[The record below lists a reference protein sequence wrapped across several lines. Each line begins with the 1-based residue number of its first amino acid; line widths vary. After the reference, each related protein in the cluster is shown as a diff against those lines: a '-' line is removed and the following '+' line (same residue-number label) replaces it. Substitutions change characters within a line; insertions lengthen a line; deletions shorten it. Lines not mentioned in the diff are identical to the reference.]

1 MSNPTLFHAA
11 ATAIA
16 PPPPPT
22 PAHAATTLRAEGIGV
37 RVGGNR
43 LLDRVT
49 LELQAGEVGVVLG
62 PNGAGKSTLL
72 SVVSG
77 LRAPDEGHVCL
88 GNRLL
93 SQMPAEQQA
102 RERAVLPQDTG
113 VAFDFTVQ
121 DVVELGRFPHRLHP
135 AADEAAIARAAMALT
150 EVAHLAHRNVNS
162 LSGGERARAQLAR
175 VLAQIWHPLPDGRS
189 RWLLLDEPTAALDLR
204 HQHSTLATVRRWARE
219 QGVGVLAV
227 LHDLNLALRYADRV
241 WVLHRG
247 QLEASGPP
255 AQLLTPALLQQVWR
269 VHARLVHDNDGCPQL
284 LIRA

>member
-1 MSNPTLFHAA
+1 MS
-11 ATAIA
+11 
-16 PPPPPT
+16 PPPLPSS
-22 PAHAATTLRAEGIGV
+22 AHAATTLRAEGIGV
-37 RVGGNR
+37 RMGGNR
-43 LLDRVT
+43 LLDRVN
-49 LELQAGEVGVVLG
+49 LELQAGEVGAVLG

-72 SVVSG
+72 SVLSG
-77 LRAPDEGHVCL
+77 LRTPDEGHVCL

-121 DVVELGRFPHRLHP
+121 DVVELGRFPHRLQP
-135 AADEAAIARAAMALT
+135 AADEATIAQAAMRLT
-150 EVAHLAHRNVNS
+150 EVALLAHRNVNS
-162 LSGGERARAQLAR
+162 LGGGERARICAGAE
-175 VLAQIWHPLPDGRS
+175 QIWHPLPDGRS

-204 HQHSTLATVRRWARE
+204 HQHSTLATVRRWAASKAWVCSRSC
-219 QGVGVLAV
+219 
-227 LHDLNLALRYADRV
+227 DLNLALRYADRV
-241 WVLHRG
+241 LGSAPRPTG
-247 QLEASGPP
+247 SQRPP